1 MKNGTKSQETSLEQ
15 IGTFAGFITS
25 FFVKV
30 LSVEQVSYWLGH
42 KTELKQKLCEV
53 FAVMD
58 EYVMLRDEWQ
68 KFYKEHFKWDVDFS
82 RVIIPPKP
90 AIGSWRLLIIAQGMT
105 VNKMFARM
113 EQLFKCWKYAENL
126 DTAVPT
132 NARTTE
138 SHYAVWVLD
147 GVEPDEELLGK
158 SVRDADPD
166 MKIGMT
172 LLERLALELKYFAK
186 TGKHLD
192 IKGCTR
198 CSGSRYSD
206 GGVPGV
212 CWSPNGG
219 RVCVNGVD
227 VDDLSSKWGVR
238 RAVSA

>member
-15 IGTFAGFITS
+15 IGTLAGFITS

-58 EYVMLRDEWQ
+58 EYVTLREGWQ

-105 VNKMFARM
+105 LNKMFARM
-113 EQLFKCWKYAENL
+113 EQLFKCWKYADNL
-126 DTAVPT
+126 DTAVST
-132 NARTTE
+132 NVRTTA
-138 SHYAVWVLD
+138 SHYAVWVRD
-147 GVEPDEELLGK
+147 GVEPDAEFLGK
-158 SVRDADPD
+158 SVREADPD

-172 LLERLALELKYFAK
+172 LLERTTLGVKYFAE
-186 TGKHLD
+186 TNKHLD
-192 IKGCTR
+192 IKGLTF
-198 CSGSRYSD
+198 CSGSLDSD
-206 GGVPGV
+206 GDVPYMF
-212 CWSPNGG
+212 WSPIDDHVFV
-219 RVCVNGVD
+219 RWCY
-227 VDDLSSKWGVR
+227 VDDSDGSHGVR
-238 RAVSA
+238 QAVSA